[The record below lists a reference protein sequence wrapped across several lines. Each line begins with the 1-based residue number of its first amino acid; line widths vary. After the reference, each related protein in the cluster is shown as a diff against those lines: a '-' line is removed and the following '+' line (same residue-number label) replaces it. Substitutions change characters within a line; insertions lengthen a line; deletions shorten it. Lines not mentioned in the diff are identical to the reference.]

1 MRAIRGARFTLRW
14 KSPACRSLQLRRL
27 AAGVSEPAL
36 NEVRWFRFGAA
47 GLALGGS
54 GLIWTG
60 SPLLAKEPDT
70 RQEVWVWGRRQS
82 IPGGADGDL
91 LRPCRIKWFEAHKP
105 GWRKIA
111 FGPSFGAALDREGQV
126 FIWGETLGDKE
137 DAFVGPMVM
146 IVEGDAKKKRFVD
159 VQCSSDHVFFLT
171 AKGHALVVPGI
182 VTLLREHAETAGAT
196 ASDKPLLVE
205 AKLLPGLPQPGRL
218 SIVTGA
224 QGIKQMSIG
233 LEHAAFVTSRGALIC
248 IGGNEWGQCGEKPP
262 RDKAMGALEEKQ
274 RVETEN
280 PVVVSFPENAG
291 PIVSATVG
299 GRHTV
304 AMDAHGQAFSFG
316 DDRRIQLGLGD
327 TRSGGVDERNA
338 LGKLHRDYLGGKDTK
353 TEMKRAVTYRYYD
366 QHMQAAPVQTVPP
379 PAHNRPEYPPPS
391 FMACGEDFT
400 IFAHRDS
407 PDWYS
412 EDQETNVLFCCGE
425 NAEGQC
431 GRNKQNQQQPWQLV
445 RLPKR
450 SKTAAVACGQGHSLC
465 LLTTGQLFGWGL
477 NQQGELGIGHRA
489 AQCPPVR
496 VRIKDWRQVED
507 PDENSRTITAVSCG
521 FRNSAVICEVPVHGG
536 E

>member
-1 MRAIRGARFTLRW
+1 MRAIRGARATLRW
-14 KSPACRSLQLRRL
+14 KGPTCCSLQLRRV
-27 AAGVSEPAL
+27 AAGVSEPAFS
-36 NEVRWFRFGAA
+36 EVRWLRFGAA
-47 GLALGGS
+47 GIAVGGA
-54 GLIWTG
+54 GLILTG
-60 SPLLAKEPDT
+60 GPLLAKEPDT

-91 LRPCRIKWFEAHKP
+91 LRPCRIKWFETHKP
-105 GWRKIA
+105 GWKKIS
-111 FGPSFGAALDREGQV
+111 FGPSFGAALDQEGQV
-126 FIWGETLGDKE
+126 FIWGETLGE
-137 DAFVGPMVM
+137 SQDAFVGPLAM
-146 IVEGDAKKKRFVD
+146 IVEGDAKGKRFVD
-159 VQCSSDHVFFLT
+159 VQCSSSHVFLLT
-171 AKGHALVVPGI
+171 AKGHALVVSGI
-182 VTLLREHAETAGAT
+182 TESLRAHAGTDGAT
-196 ASDKPLLVE
+196 ASHKPVLVA
-205 AKLLPGLPQPGRL
+205 AKLVPGLPKPGRFA
-218 SIVTGA
+218 GE
-224 QGIKQMSIG
+224 GIKQMSIG

-248 IGGNEWGQCGEKPP
+248 FGGNEWGQCGEKPP
-262 RDKAMGALEEKQ
+262 REKAQGALEEKQ
-274 RVETEN
+274 RVETEE
-280 PVVVSFPENAG
+280 PVLVSLPNNAG

-304 AMDAHGQAFSFG
+304 AIDAYGQAFAFG

-353 TEMKRAVTYRYYD
+353 TEIKRAITYRYYD

-379 PAHNRPEYPPPS
+379 PATNRPDYPPPS
-391 FMACGEDFT
+391 FLACGEDFT

-431 GRNKQNQQQPWQLV
+431 GRNKQNQQQPWQAV

-450 SKTAAVACGQGHSLC
+450 SRTVAVACGQGHSLC
-465 LLTTGQLFGWGL
+465 LLTTGQLYGWGL

-489 AQCPPVR
+489 AVCPPVR

-507 PDENSRTITAVSCG
+507 PEENSRKITVVSCG
-521 FRNSAVICEVPVHGG
+521 FRNSAVICEVPLQGG